1 MNHSNYT
8 TLDPQDC
15 EFISVAEATELLD
28 GERLFVEID
37 DLPIVVFRIAGM
49 LFAIADTCSH
59 DDGPLGDGDLDG
71 YEIICPRHGA
81 RFDVRTGKVLSL
93 PAVVDIPAYPVREVD
108 GQIEVGIPKEPE

>member
-1 MNHSNYT
+1 MYNYT
-8 TLDPQDC
+8 TLPPEACD
-15 EFISVAEATELLD
+15 FVTVAESGELTE

-59 DDGPLGDGDLDG
+59 DDGPLGDGDLEG

-81 RFDVRTGKVLSL
+81 RFDVRTGKALSL

-108 GQIEVGIPKEPE
+108 GQIEVGIPRDA

>member
-1 MNHSNYT
+1 MYNYT
-8 TLDPQDC
+8 TLPPEACD
-15 EFISVAEATELLD
+15 FVTVAESGELPE

-59 DDGPLGDGDLDG
+59 DDGPLGDGDLEG

-81 RFDVRTGKVLSL
+81 RFDVRTGKALSL
-93 PAVVDIPAYPVREVD
+93 PAVVDIPAYPVREGN
-108 GQIEVGIPKEPE
+108 GQIEVGIPRDA

>member
-1 MNHSNYT
+1 MYNYT
-8 TLDPQDC
+8 TLPPEACD
-15 EFISVAEATELLD
+15 FVTVAESGELPE

-59 DDGPLGDGDLDG
+59 DDGPLGDGDLEG

-81 RFDVRTGKVLSL
+81 RFDVRTGKALSL

-108 GQIEVGIPKEPE
+108 GQIEVGIPRDA